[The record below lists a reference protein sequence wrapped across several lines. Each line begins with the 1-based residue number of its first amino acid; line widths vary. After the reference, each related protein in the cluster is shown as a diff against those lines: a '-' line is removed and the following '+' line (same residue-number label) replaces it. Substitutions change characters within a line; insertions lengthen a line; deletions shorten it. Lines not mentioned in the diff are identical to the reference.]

1 MPQVGSE
8 YRIEEGKGSDTIG
21 DFVPQVGSEYR
32 IEEGKGSDTM
42 AITGLFLLAA
52 IAILVWGYRRAQPYG
67 SVGILAWL
75 QSVVLMGPW
84 LLFFGLFALG
94 VYINLAGVLL
104 LLLGSTGLY
113 IYLGRRLRDLGQDM
127 LSTQR
132 PAPLPATDSGPEGA
146 ESPAGLDSP
155 DCRDQPTPAS
165 AAAPESAPEA
175 APEAIA
181 IPPDDL
187 AQIEGIFGLD
197 TYFRTE
203 TIPYDQGAI
212 FRGNLRGEPAE
223 TQAKLEESLTERLGD
238 RYRLFLVE
246 NLEQRP
252 TVVVLPASADPAQTT
267 PTQWA
272 LAGVLAIATLF
283 TSLEAGAILQGFDLL
298 EDFSR
303 WRAALPFLVALLVIL
318 VAHEAGHWVAARRYG
333 VRLSPP
339 FLIPAWQI
347 GAFGSLTRF
356 ESLLPN
362 RSVLFDIALAG
373 PAAGGIVSLAMLVG
387 GLLLSHP
394 GSAFQ
399 IPSGFFQ
406 GSVLIGALARVT
418 LGDALQ
424 APLVDIHPLTIM
436 GWLGLVITALNLM
449 PAGQLDGGR
458 MVQAIYGRK
467 TLGRTTLF
475 TLIVLGLV
483 SLANPL
489 ALYWAGV
496 ILLLQRDPE
505 RPCLND
511 ISEPN
516 DARAALGLLALFLA
530 LTVLLP
536 LTPSLAGRLGIG
548 G

>member
-1 MPQVGSE
+1 MV
-8 YRIEEGKGSDTIG
+8 
-21 DFVPQVGSEYR
+21 
-32 IEEGKGSDTM
+32 
-42 AITGLFLLAA
+42 ITGLILLAA
-52 IAILVWGYRRAQPYG
+52 IAILVWGYRRALPYG
-67 SVGILAWL
+67 NVGLLAWL
-75 QSVVLMGPW
+75 QSVVLMAPW
-84 LLFFGLFALG
+84 LLFFGLFAVG

-104 LLLGSTGLY
+104 LLLVSTGLY
-113 IYLGRRLRDLGQDM
+113 IYLGRRLRALGKDRI
-127 LSTQR
+127 STQR
-132 PAPLPATDSGPEGA
+132 RAAVDAATPEPALGSEAAQTT
-146 ESPAGLDSP
+146 
-155 DCRDQPTPAS
+155 DQPT
-165 AAAPESAPEA
+165 AAPAAESGAGA
-175 APEAIA
+175 EAIA
-181 IPPDDL
+181 IPAADL
-187 AQIEGIFGLD
+187 TQIEGIFGLD
-197 TYFRTE
+197 TFFRTE

-212 FRGNLRGEPAE
+212 FRGNLRGDPAE
-223 TQAKLEESLTERLGD
+223 TQLKLADLLKARTSD

-252 TVVVLPASADPAQTT
+252 TVVVLPATADPAKTT
-267 PTQWA
+267 PSQWA
-272 LAGVLAIATLF
+272 LAGVLAIVTIF
-283 TSLEAGAILQGFDLL
+283 TGLEAGAILQGFDLMQ
-298 EDFSR
+298 DFSR
-303 WRAALPFLVALLVIL
+303 WPAALPFLIALLVIL

-333 VRLSPP
+333 IRLSPP

-362 RSVLFDIALAG
+362 RSVLFDISLAG
-373 PAAGGIVSLAMLVG
+373 PAAGGVISLAMLVG

-406 GSVLIGALARVT
+406 GSVLIGALARVV
-418 LGDALQ
+418 LGEALQ

-467 TLGRTTLF
+467 TANRTTVF
-475 TLIVLGLV
+475 TLVVLALV
-483 SLANPL
+483 ALANPL

-496 ILLLQRDPE
+496 IVILQRTLE

>member
-1 MPQVGSE
+1 MV
-8 YRIEEGKGSDTIG
+8 
-21 DFVPQVGSEYR
+21 
-32 IEEGKGSDTM
+32 
-42 AITGLFLLAA
+42 ITGLILLAA
-52 IAILVWGYRRAQPYG
+52 IAILVWGYRRALPYG
-67 SVGILAWL
+67 NVGLLAWL

-84 LLFFGLFALG
+84 LLFFGLFAVG

-104 LLLGSTGLY
+104 LLLVSTGLY
-113 IYLGRRLRDLGQDM
+113 IYLGRRLRSLGQDTI
-127 LSTQR
+127 STQR
-132 PAPLPATDSGPEGA
+132 RAAVEAATSEPAPRAETTAAT
-146 ESPAGLDSP
+146 
-155 DCRDQPTPAS
+155 DQPT
-165 AAAPESAPEA
+165 AAPTSGSGA
-175 APEAIA
+175 EAIA
-181 IPPDDL
+181 IPAADL
-187 AQIEGIFGLD
+187 TQIEGIFGLD
-197 TYFRTE
+197 TFFRTE

-212 FRGNLRGEPAE
+212 FRGNLRGDPAE
-223 TQAKLEESLTERLGD
+223 TQIKLADLIKQRTGD

-246 NLEQRP
+246 NLDQRP
-252 TVVVLPASADPAQTT
+252 TVVVLPATADPVKTT
-267 PTQWA
+267 PAQWA
-272 LAGVLAIATLF
+272 LAGVLAIATTF

-298 EDFSR
+298 QDGSR
-303 WRAALPFLVALLVIL
+303 WRAALPFLIALMVIL
-318 VAHEAGHWVAARRYG
+318 VGHEVGHWVAARRYG
-333 VRLSPP
+333 IRLSPP

-373 PAAGGIVSLAMLVG
+373 PAAGGIISLAMLVG

-406 GSVLIGALARVT
+406 GSVLIGALARVV

-449 PAGQLDGGR
+449 PAGQIDGGR

-467 TLGRTTLF
+467 TLNRTTVF
-475 TLIVLGLV
+475 TLVVLVLV

-496 ILLLQRDPE
+496 IVILQRTPE

-516 DARAALGLLALFLA
+516 DARAALSLLALFLA

>member
-1 MPQVGSE
+1 MV
-8 YRIEEGKGSDTIG
+8 
-21 DFVPQVGSEYR
+21 
-32 IEEGKGSDTM
+32 
-42 AITGLFLLAA
+42 ITGLILLAA
-52 IAILVWGYRRAQPYG
+52 IAILVWGYRRALPYG
-67 SVGILAWL
+67 TVGILAWL
-75 QSVVLMGPW
+75 QSAVLMAPW

-94 VYINLAGVLL
+94 IYINLAGVLL

-113 IYLGRRLRDLGQDM
+113 IYLGRRLRALGQDT

-132 PAPLPATDSGPEGA
+132 PATIPAVGSGDGDGA
-146 ESPAGLDSP
+146 ETT
-155 DCRDQPTPAS
+155 DQPTPVPGDSPA
-165 AAAPESAPEA
+165 
-175 APEAIA
+175 AIA
-181 IPPDDL
+181 IPAEDL
-187 AQIEGIFGLD
+187 ALIEGIFGLD

-212 FRGNLRGEPAE
+212 FRGNLRGEPAA
-223 TQAKLEESLTERLGD
+223 TQAKLAESLAARLGD

-246 NLEQRP
+246 NLEQKP
-252 TVVVLPASADPAQTT
+252 TVVVLPATADPAKTT
-267 PTQWA
+267 PAQGA
-272 LAGVLAIATLF
+272 LAGVLAIATIF
-283 TSLEAGAILQGFDLL
+283 TGLEAGAILQGFDLL
-298 EDFSR
+298 QEFSR

-318 VAHEAGHWVAARRYG
+318 ISHEAGHWLAARRYN

-356 ESLLPN
+356 ESLLAN
-362 RSVLFDIALAG
+362 RSVLFDISLAG
-373 PAAGGIVSLAMLVG
+373 PAAGGLISLAMLVG

-406 GSVLIGALARVT
+406 GSVLIGALAKVV

-424 APLVDIHPLTIM
+424 DPLVDIHPLTIM

-467 TLGRTTLF
+467 TVNRTTVF
-475 TLIVLGLV
+475 TLVVLALV

-496 ILLLQRDPE
+496 IFILQRTPE

>member
-1 MPQVGSE
+1 MV
-8 YRIEEGKGSDTIG
+8 
-21 DFVPQVGSEYR
+21 
-32 IEEGKGSDTM
+32 
-42 AITGLFLLAA
+42 ITGLILLAA
-52 IAILVWGYRRAQPYG
+52 IAILVWGYRRALPFG
-67 SVGILAWL
+67 TVGLLAWL

-94 VYINLAGVLL
+94 IYINLAGVLL
-104 LLLGSTGLY
+104 LLLFSTGLY
-113 IYLGRRLRDLGQDM
+113 IYLGRRLRALGQDM

-132 PAPLPATDSGPEGA
+132 RAAAAMVEASPETSDRSGAGAGEPDPAT
-146 ESPAGLDSP
+146 
-155 DCRDQPTPAS
+155 
-165 AAAPESAPEA
+165 AAPTTATTA
-175 APEAIA
+175 APGPAEMP
-181 IPPDDL
+181 IPPEDL

-212 FRGNLRGEPAE
+212 FRGNLRGEPAATRDRLAE
-223 TQAKLEESLTERLGD
+223 LLAERLGD

-252 TVVVLPASADPAQTT
+252 TVVVLPATADPAKTT
-267 PTQWA
+267 PAQWA
-272 LAGVLAIATLF
+272 LAAVLAIATLF
-283 TSLEAGAILQGFDLL
+283 TSLEAGAVLQGFDLL
-298 EDFSR
+298 QEFSR
-303 WRAALPFLVALLVIL
+303 WRAAFPFLVALLVI
-318 VAHEAGHWVAARRYG
+318 VGGHEVGHWVAARRYG

-347 GAFGSLTRF
+347 GSFGSLTRF

-373 PAAGGIVSLAMLVG
+373 PAAGGLISLALLVG

-399 IPSGFFQ
+399 IPSTFFQ
-406 GSVLIGALARVT
+406 GSVLVGALSRVV

-424 APLVDIHPLTIM
+424 EPLVDINPLMLM

-467 TLGRTTLF
+467 TASRTTVF
-475 TLIVLGLV
+475 TLVVLALV

-489 ALYWAGV
+489 ALYWAAV
-496 ILLLQRDPE
+496 IVVLQRTLE

-536 LTPSLAGRLGIG
+536 LTPSLAGKLGIG
-548 G
+548 V

>member
-1 MPQVGSE
+1 MV
-8 YRIEEGKGSDTIG
+8 
-21 DFVPQVGSEYR
+21 
-32 IEEGKGSDTM
+32 
-42 AITGLFLLAA
+42 ITGLILLAA
-52 IAILVWGYRRAQPYG
+52 IAILVWGYRRALPYG
-67 SVGILAWL
+67 TVGILAWL
-75 QSVVLMGPW
+75 QSVVLMAPW

-94 VYINLAGVLL
+94 IYINLAGVLL

-113 IYLGRRLRDLGQDM
+113 IYLGRQLRALGQDS

-132 PAPLPATDSGPEGA
+132 RAAVPDIDSIPENTDRLEPL
-146 ESPAGLDSP
+146 
-155 DCRDQPTPAS
+155 DQPS
-165 AAAPESAPEA
+165 AASTTPDT
-175 APEAIA
+175 IV
-181 IPPDDL
+181 IPAEDL

-212 FRGNLRGEPAE
+212 FRGNLRGEPAA
-223 TQAKLEESLTERLGD
+223 TQTKLAERLQERLGD

-246 NLEQRP
+246 NLEQKP
-252 TVVVLPASADPAQTT
+252 TVVVLPATADPVKTT
-267 PTQWA
+267 PAQWA

-283 TSLEAGAILQGFDLL
+283 TGLEAGAILQGFDLL
-298 EDFSR
+298 QDFSR

-318 VAHEAGHWVAARRYG
+318 FSHEAGHWIAARRYG

-339 FLIPAWQI
+339 FFIPAWQI

-362 RSVLFDIALAG
+362 RSVLFDISLAG
-373 PAAGGIVSLAMLVG
+373 PAAGGIISLVMLVG

-406 GSVLIGALARVT
+406 GSVLIGALAKVV
-418 LGDALQ
+418 LGSALQ
-424 APLVDIHPLTIM
+424 EPLVDIHPLTIM

-467 TLGRTTLF
+467 TANRTTVF
-475 TLIVLGLV
+475 TLVVLALV
-483 SLANPL
+483 ALANPL

-496 ILLLQRDPE
+496 IVILQRTLE

-548 G
+548 A

>member
-1 MPQVGSE
+1 
-8 YRIEEGKGSDTIG
+8 
-21 DFVPQVGSEYR
+21 
-32 IEEGKGSDTM
+32 M
-42 AITGLFLLAA
+42 AITGLILLAA

-94 VYINLAGVLL
+94 IYINLAGVLVL
-104 LLLGSTGLY
+104 VLGSTGLY

-132 PAPLPATDSGPEGA
+132 PIAATVEGNQADS
-146 ESPAGLDSP
+146 ESPEKT
-155 DCRDQPTPAS
+155 DQPTAAPSES
-165 AAAPESAPEA
+165 AAKLS
-175 APEAIA
+175 
-181 IPPDDL
+181 IPAEDL

-212 FRGNLRGEPAE
+212 FRGNLRGEPAA
-223 TQAKLEESLTERLGD
+223 TQAQLATALEERLGD

-246 NLEQRP
+246 NLEQKP
-252 TVVVLPASADPAQTT
+252 TVVVLPATADPVKTT
-267 PTQWA
+267 PAQWA

-298 EDFSR
+298 QDFSR

-318 VAHEAGHWVAARRYG
+318 GVHEAGHWVAARRYG
-333 VRLSPP
+333 IRLSPP

-373 PAAGGIVSLAMLVG
+373 PAAGGLVSLAMLVG

-406 GSVLIGALARVT
+406 GSVLIGALARVV
-418 LGDALQ
+418 LGSALQ
-424 APLVDIHPLTIM
+424 EPLVDIHPLTIM

-458 MVQAIYGRK
+458 MVQGIYGRK

-475 TLIVLGLV
+475 TLVVLALV
-483 SLANPL
+483 ALANPL
-489 ALYWAGV
+489 ALYWAAV
-496 ILLLQRDPE
+496 ILLLQRTPE

-548 G
+548 A

>member
-1 MPQVGSE
+1 
-8 YRIEEGKGSDTIG
+8 
-21 DFVPQVGSEYR
+21 
-32 IEEGKGSDTM
+32 M
-42 AITGLFLLAA
+42 AITGLILLAA

-94 VYINLAGVLL
+94 IYINLAGVLL

-113 IYLGRRLRDLGQDM
+113 IYLGRRLRDLGQDL

-132 PAPLPATDSGPEGA
+132 PAPISAADAAPEPPETIDRLA
-146 ESPAGLDSP
+146 PL
-155 DCRDQPTPAS
+155 DQPT
-165 AAAPESAPEA
+165 AAPATGIDA
-175 APEAIA
+175 MA

-212 FRGNLRGEPAE
+212 FRGNLRGDPAE
-223 TQAKLEESLTERLGD
+223 TRAQLADTLTERLGD

-252 TVVVLPASADPAQTT
+252 TVVVLPATADPAKTT
-267 PTQWA
+267 PAQWA
-272 LAGVLAIATLF
+272 LAGVLAIATIF

-298 EDFSR
+298 QDFSR
-303 WRAALPFLVALLVIL
+303 WVAARPFLIALLVIL
-318 VAHEAGHWVAARRYG
+318 IAHEAGHWVAARRYD

-362 RSVLFDIALAG
+362 RSVLFDIAVAG
-373 PAAGGIVSLAMLVG
+373 PAAGGIISLAMLMG

-418 LGDALQ
+418 LGDVLQ

>member
-1 MPQVGSE
+1 MV
-8 YRIEEGKGSDTIG
+8 
-21 DFVPQVGSEYR
+21 
-32 IEEGKGSDTM
+32 
-42 AITGLFLLAA
+42 ITGLILLAA
-52 IAILVWGYRRAQPYG
+52 IAILDWGYRRALPYG
-67 SVGILAWL
+67 TVGLLAWL
-75 QSVVLMGPW
+75 QSVVLMTPW

-94 VYINLAGVLL
+94 IYINLAGVLL

-113 IYLGRRLRDLGQDM
+113 IYLGRRLRDLGQES
-127 LSTQR
+127 LSTQ
-132 PAPLPATDSGPEGA
+132 AGKPLPVA
-146 ESPAGLDSP
+146 ESGASDEAATTDL
-155 DCRDQPTPAS
+155 PTPAPGDS
-165 AAAPESAPEA
+165 PA
-175 APEAIA
+175 AIA
-181 IPPDDL
+181 IPAEDL

-212 FRGNLRGEPAE
+212 FRGNLRGEPAA
-223 TQAKLEESLTERLGD
+223 TQAQLAASLEERLGD

-246 NLEQRP
+246 NLEQKP
-252 TVVVLPASADPAQTT
+252 TVVVLPATADPAKTT
-267 PTQWA
+267 PAQWA
-272 LAGVLAIATLF
+272 LAGVLAIATIF

-298 EDFSR
+298 QEFSR
-303 WRAALPFLVALLVIL
+303 WRAALPFLVALVVIL
-318 VAHEAGHWVAARRYG
+318 IGHEAGHWVAARRYG

-339 FLIPAWQI
+339 FFIPAWQI

-373 PAAGGIVSLAMLVG
+373 PAAGGLISLTMLVG

-406 GSVLIGALARVT
+406 GSVLIGTLARVV
-418 LGDALQ
+418 LGEALQ
-424 APLVDIHPLTIM
+424 EPLVDIHPLMIM

-467 TLGRTTLF
+467 TANRTTIF
-475 TLIVLGLV
+475 TLVVLALV

-489 ALYWAGV
+489 ALYWAWV
-496 ILLLQRDPE
+496 IFILQRTLE

-548 G
+548 P

>member
-1 MPQVGSE
+1 MGILPAKTGVSAHV
-8 YRIEEGKGSDTIG
+8 EEGRGSDIM
-21 DFVPQVGSEYR
+21 V
-32 IEEGKGSDTM
+32 
-42 AITGLFLLAA
+42 ITGLILLAA
-52 IAILVWGYRRAQPYG
+52 SAILVWGYRRAQPYG
-67 SVGILAWL
+67 TVGIFAWL
-75 QSVVLMGPW
+75 QSVVLMAPW

-94 VYINLAGVLL
+94 IYVNLAGVLL

-113 IYLGRRLRDLGQDM
+113 IYLGRRLRALGQDS

-132 PAPLPATDSGPEGA
+132 PATVPAADSIPENTDRLAPLDQP
-146 ESPAGLDSP
+146 SPAP
-155 DCRDQPTPAS
+155 DAPA
-165 AAAPESAPEA
+165 
-175 APEAIA
+175 AIA
-181 IPPDDL
+181 LPPEDL

-212 FRGNLRGEPAE
+212 FRGNLRGEPAA
-223 TQAKLEESLTERLGD
+223 TQATLAERLGERLGD

-246 NLEQRP
+246 NLEQKP
-252 TVVVLPASADPAQTT
+252 TVVVLPATADPVKTT
-267 PTQWA
+267 PAQWA

-283 TSLEAGAILQGFDLL
+283 TGLEAGAILQGFDLL
-298 EDFSR
+298 QDFSR

-318 VAHEAGHWVAARRYG
+318 LSHEAGHWIAARRYG

-339 FLIPAWQI
+339 FFIPAWQI

-362 RSVLFDIALAG
+362 RSVLFDISLAG
-373 PAAGGIVSLAMLVG
+373 PAASGIISLAMLVG

-399 IPSGFFQ
+399 IPSGFFG
-406 GSVLIGALARVT
+406 GSVLIGALAKVV
-418 LGDALQ
+418 LGSALQ
-424 APLVDIHPLTIM
+424 EPLVDIHPLTIM

-467 TLGRTTLF
+467 TANRTTVF
-475 TLIVLGLV
+475 TLVVLALV
-483 SLANPL
+483 ALANPL

-496 ILLLQRDPE
+496 IVILQRTLE

-548 G
+548 S

>member
-1 MPQVGSE
+1 MV
-8 YRIEEGKGSDTIG
+8 T
-21 DFVPQVGSEYR
+21 
-32 IEEGKGSDTM
+32 
-42 AITGLFLLAA
+42 TGLILLAA

-67 SVGILAWL
+67 NVGILAWL

-94 VYINLAGVLL
+94 IYINLAGVLL

-113 IYLGRRLRDLGQDM
+113 IYLGRRLRALGQDA

-132 PAPLPATDSGPEGA
+132 RTVAVETIAENTDD
-146 ESPAGLDSP
+146 LDIP
-155 DCRDQPTPAS
+155 DQPT
-165 AAAPESAPEA
+165 AAPVEPPDS
-175 APEAIA
+175 IA
-181 IPPDDL
+181 IPAEDL

-212 FRGNLRGEPAE
+212 FRGNLRGDPAE
-223 TQAKLEESLTERLGD
+223 TRAKLAESLAARLGD

-252 TVVVLPASADPAQTT
+252 TVVVMPVSTDPPKTT
-267 PTQWA
+267 PSQWA
-272 LAGVLAIATLF
+272 LAVVLAIATIF

-298 EDFSR
+298 QDGSR
-303 WRAALPFLVALLVIL
+303 WRAALPFLIALLIIL
-318 VAHEAGHWVAARRYG
+318 AGHEIGHWLAARRHS

-356 ESLLPN
+356 ESLLSN
-362 RSVLFDIALAG
+362 RSVLFDISLAG
-373 PAAGGIVSLAMLVG
+373 PAVGGIISLLMLIG

-406 GSVLIGALARVT
+406 GSVLIGTLARVV
-418 LGDALQ
+418 LGSALQ
-424 APLVDIHPLTIM
+424 EPLVDIHPLTIM

-467 TLGRTTLF
+467 TINRTTVF
-475 TLIVLGLV
+475 TLVVLALV
-483 SLANPL
+483 ALANPL

-496 ILLLQRDPE
+496 IVILQRTPE

-536 LTPSLAGRLGIG
+536 LTPSLAGRFGIG
-548 G
+548 A

>member
-1 MPQVGSE
+1 MRRRGRV
-8 YRIEEGKGSDTIG
+8 EEVKDSG
-21 DFVPQVGSEYR
+21 
-32 IEEGKGSDTM
+32 TM
-42 AITGLFLLAA
+42 VITGLILLAA

-75 QSVVLMGPW
+75 QSVALMGPW

-94 VYINLAGVLL
+94 IYINLAGVLL

-113 IYLGRRLRDLGQDM
+113 IYLGRRLRALGQDV

-132 PAPLPATDSGPEGA
+132 PVPAAVDPGHS
-146 ESPAGLDSP
+146 ESLETT
-155 DCRDQPTPAS
+155 DQPTPAPDD
-165 AAAPESAPEA
+165 AAAPLS
-175 APEAIA
+175 
-181 IPPDDL
+181 IPAEDL

-212 FRGNLRGEPAE
+212 FRGNLRGEPAA
-223 TQAKLEESLTERLGD
+223 TQAHLAKQLEDRTGD

-246 NLEQRP
+246 NLEQKP
-252 TVVVLPASADPAQTT
+252 TVVVLPATTDPV
-267 PTQWA
+267 PTSPAQWA

-283 TSLEAGAILQGFDLL
+283 TGLEAGAILQGFDLVQ
-298 EDFSR
+298 DFSR

-318 VAHEAGHWVAARRYG
+318 VAHEAGHWVTARRYSI
-333 VRLSPP
+333 RLSPP

-373 PAAGGIVSLAMLVG
+373 PAAGGLVSLAMLVG

-406 GSVLIGALARVT
+406 GSVLIGALARVV
-418 LGDALQ
+418 LGSALQ
-424 APLVDIHPLTIM
+424 EPLVDIHPLTIM

-458 MVQAIYGRK
+458 MVQAVYGRK
-467 TLGRTTLF
+467 TLTRTTLF
-475 TLIVLGLV
+475 TLVVLALV

-496 ILLLQRDPE
+496 ILIVQRNPE

-548 G
+548 A

>member
-1 MPQVGSE
+1 
-8 YRIEEGKGSDTIG
+8 
-21 DFVPQVGSEYR
+21 
-32 IEEGKGSDTM
+32 M
-42 AITGLFLLAA
+42 AITGLILLAA

-94 VYINLAGVLL
+94 IYINLAGVLVL
-104 LLLGSTGLY
+104 VLVSTGLY

-132 PAPLPATDSGPEGA
+132 PLSATVEVNQADS
-146 ESPAGLDSP
+146 ESPEQT
-155 DCRDQPTPAS
+155 DQLTPAPGES
-165 AAAPESAPEA
+165 AAKLS
-175 APEAIA
+175 
-181 IPPDDL
+181 IPAEDL

-212 FRGNLRGEPAE
+212 FRGNLRGEPAA
-223 TQAKLEESLTERLGD
+223 TQAQLAAALEERLGD

-246 NLEQRP
+246 NLEQKP
-252 TVVVLPASADPAQTT
+252 TVVVLPASADPVKTT
-267 PTQWA
+267 PAQWA
-272 LAGVLAIATLF
+272 LAGVLAIATTF
-283 TSLEAGAILQGFDLL
+283 TGLEAGAILQGFDLL
-298 EDFSR
+298 QDGSR

-318 VAHEAGHWVAARRYG
+318 VAHEAGHWVTARRYNI
-333 VRLSPP
+333 RLSPP

-373 PAAGGIVSLAMLVG
+373 PAAGGLVSLAMLLG

-406 GSVLIGALARVT
+406 GSILIGALARVV
-418 LGDALQ
+418 LGSALQ
-424 APLVDIHPLTIM
+424 EPLVDIHPLTIM

-458 MVQAIYGRK
+458 LVQGIYGRK
-467 TLGRTTLF
+467 TLSRTTLF
-475 TLIVLGLV
+475 TLVVLALV
-483 SLANPL
+483 ALANPL
-489 ALYWAGV
+489 ALYWAAV
-496 ILLLQRDPE
+496 IVLLQRTPE

-548 G
+548 A

>member
-1 MPQVGSE
+1 
-8 YRIEEGKGSDTIG
+8 
-21 DFVPQVGSEYR
+21 
-32 IEEGKGSDTM
+32 M
-42 AITGLFLLAA
+42 AITGLILLAA
-52 IAILVWGYRRAQPYG
+52 IAILVWGYRRALPYG
-67 SVGILAWL
+67 TIGLLAWL
-75 QSVVLMGPW
+75 QSVVLMAPW

-94 VYINLAGVLL
+94 IYINLAGVLL
-104 LLLGSTGLY
+104 LLLVSTGLY
-113 IYLGRRLRDLGQDM
+113 VYLGRRLRALGQDT

-132 PAPLPATDSGPEGA
+132 RAPLAAEAAASNGA
-146 ESPAGLDSP
+146 EALDRPASDQPNP
-155 DCRDQPTPAS
+155 DQPNPDQPT
-165 AAAPESAPEA
+165 AAPAPPLEMPIPA
-175 APEAIA
+175 A
-181 IPPDDL
+181 DL

-212 FRGNLRGEPAE
+212 FRGNLRGEPAA
-223 TQAKLEESLTERLGD
+223 TQAQLAERLTERLGD

-252 TVVVLPASADPAQTT
+252 TVVVLPASADPAKTT
-267 PTQWA
+267 PAQWA
-272 LAGVLAIATLF
+272 LAGVLAIATIF
-283 TSLEAGAILQGFDLL
+283 TGLEAGAILQGFDLL
-298 EDFSR
+298 QDGSR
-303 WRAALPFLVALLVIL
+303 WRAALPFLLALLAIL
-318 VAHEAGHWVAARRYG
+318 ISHEAGHWVAARRYG

-339 FLIPAWQI
+339 FFIPAWQI

-373 PAAGGIVSLAMLVG
+373 PAAGGLVSLAMLVG

-406 GSVLIGALARVT
+406 GSVLIGALGRVV
-418 LGDALQ
+418 LGEALQ

-467 TLGRTTLF
+467 TANRTTAF
-475 TLIVLGLV
+475 TLVVLALV
-483 SLANPL
+483 ALANPL

-496 ILLLQRDPE
+496 IVILQRTLE

>member
-1 MPQVGSE
+1 
-8 YRIEEGKGSDTIG
+8 
-21 DFVPQVGSEYR
+21 
-32 IEEGKGSDTM
+32 M
-42 AITGLFLLAA
+42 AITGLILLAA

-94 VYINLAGVLL
+94 IYINLAGVLVL
-104 LLLGSTGLY
+104 VLGSTGLY

-132 PAPLPATDSGPEGA
+132 PVSAMAEVNQANS
-146 ESPAGLDSP
+146 ESPEQT
-155 DCRDQPTPAS
+155 DQPTPAPSKS
-165 AAAPESAPEA
+165 AVELS
-175 APEAIA
+175 
-181 IPPDDL
+181 IPADDL

-212 FRGNLRGEPAE
+212 FRGNLRGEPAA
-223 TQAKLEESLTERLGD
+223 TQAQLAASLQERLGD

-246 NLEQRP
+246 NLEQKP
-252 TVVVLPASADPAQTT
+252 TVVVLPASADPVKTT
-267 PTQWA
+267 PAQWA
-272 LAGVLAIATLF
+272 LAGVLAIATTF
-283 TSLEAGAILQGFDLL
+283 TGLEAGAILQGFDLL
-298 EDFSR
+298 QDGSR

-318 VAHEAGHWVAARRYG
+318 VAHEAGHWVTARRYKI
-333 VRLSPP
+333 RLSPP

-373 PAAGGIVSLAMLVG
+373 PAAGGLVSLAMLIG

-406 GSVLIGALARVT
+406 GSILIGALARVV
-418 LGDALQ
+418 LGSALQ
-424 APLVDIHPLTIM
+424 EPLVDIHPLTIM

-458 MVQAIYGRK
+458 LVQGIYGRK
-467 TLGRTTLF
+467 TLSRTTLF
-475 TLIVLGLV
+475 TLVVLALV
-483 SLANPL
+483 ALANPL
-489 ALYWAGV
+489 ALYWAAV
-496 ILLLQRDPE
+496 IVLLQRTPE

-548 G
+548 A

>member
-1 MPQVGSE
+1 MV
-8 YRIEEGKGSDTIG
+8 
-21 DFVPQVGSEYR
+21 
-32 IEEGKGSDTM
+32 
-42 AITGLFLLAA
+42 ITGLILLAA

-94 VYINLAGVLL
+94 IYINLVGVLVL
-104 LLLGSTGLY
+104 VLGSTGLY

-132 PAPLPATDSGPEGA
+132 SVSVATVDAKHENNESLEKTDQPTPTPT
-146 ESPAGLDSP
+146 ESPAGISI
-155 DCRDQPTPAS
+155 PA
-165 AAAPESAPEA
+165 E
-175 APEAIA
+175 
-181 IPPDDL
+181 DL

-212 FRGNLRGEPAE
+212 FRGNLRGEPAA
-223 TQAKLEESLTERLGD
+223 TQTQLAKALEDRLGD

-246 NLEQRP
+246 NLEQKP
-252 TVVVLPASADPAQTT
+252 TVVVLPATADPVKTT
-267 PTQWA
+267 PAQWS

-283 TSLEAGAILQGFDLL
+283 TGLEAGAILQGFDLL
-298 EDFSR
+298 QDFSR
-303 WRAALPFLVALLVIL
+303 WRAALPFLVALLIIL
-318 VAHEAGHWVAARRYG
+318 VAHEAGHWVAARRYNI
-333 VRLSPP
+333 RLSPP

-373 PAAGGIVSLAMLVG
+373 PAAGGLVSLAMLLG
-387 GLLLSHP
+387 GLMLSHP

-406 GSVLIGALARVT
+406 GSILIGALARVV
-418 LGDALQ
+418 LGSALQ

-467 TLGRTTLF
+467 TLNRTTLF
-475 TLIVLGLV
+475 TLVVLVLV

-496 ILLLQRDPE
+496 ILILQRTPE

-516 DARAALGLLALFLA
+516 DARAALSLLALFLA

-548 G
+548 A

>member
-1 MPQVGSE
+1 MV
-8 YRIEEGKGSDTIG
+8 
-21 DFVPQVGSEYR
+21 
-32 IEEGKGSDTM
+32 
-42 AITGLFLLAA
+42 ITGLILLAA

-67 SVGILAWL
+67 SVGVLAWL

-94 VYINLAGVLL
+94 IYINLAGVLL

-113 IYLGRRLRDLGQDM
+113 IYLGRRLRALGQDM

-132 PAPLPATDSGPEGA
+132 PTAAAAEPA
-146 ESPAGLDSP
+146 AGDR
-155 DCRDQPTPAS
+155 DGFDATDQPTAAPADSS
-165 AAAPESAPEA
+165 AAIS
-175 APEAIA
+175 
-181 IPPDDL
+181 IPAEDL

-212 FRGNLRGEPAE
+212 FRGNLRGEPAA
-223 TQAKLEESLTERLGD
+223 TRAQLAAALEERLGD

-246 NLEQRP
+246 NLEQKP
-252 TVVVLPASADPAQTT
+252 TVVVLPATADPAITT

-272 LAGVLAIATLF
+272 LAGFLAIATIF
-283 TSLEAGAILQGFDLL
+283 TGLEAGAILQGFDLVQ
-298 EDFSR
+298 DFSR
-303 WRAALPFLVALLVIL
+303 WRAALPFLLALLAIL
-318 VAHEAGHWVAARRYG
+318 IAHEAGHWTTARRYNI
-333 VRLSPP
+333 RLSPP

-373 PAAGGIVSLAMLVG
+373 PAAGGLVSLAMLVG

-399 IPSGFFQ
+399 IPAGFFQ
-406 GSVLIGALARVT
+406 GSILIGALARVV
-418 LGDALQ
+418 LGAALQ
-424 APLVDIHPLTIM
+424 EPLVDIHPLTIM

-467 TLGRTTLF
+467 TLNRTTVF
-475 TLIVLGLV
+475 TLVVLALV

-496 ILLLQRDPE
+496 IFLLQRAPE

-516 DARAALGLLALFLA
+516 DARAALSLLALFLA